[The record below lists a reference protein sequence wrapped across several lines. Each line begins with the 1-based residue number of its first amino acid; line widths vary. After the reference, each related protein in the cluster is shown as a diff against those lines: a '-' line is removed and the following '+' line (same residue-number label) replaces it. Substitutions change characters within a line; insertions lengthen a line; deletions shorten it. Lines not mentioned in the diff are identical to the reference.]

1 MNSAELVQVAFRR
14 QNIVNNE
21 VGSELL
27 ALEVVDA
34 DTDHFVLVDFGDFGV
49 HLLLDPVDHVLLLL
63 VLQGV
68 FDRNL
73 LENFLSDHFFL
84 IVFLVFETKK
94 NQETREN
101 TRTQAFVRSRVT
113 ILVI

>member
-73 LENFLSDHFFL
+73 KEKVN
-84 IVFLVFETKK
+84 
-94 NQETREN
+94 
-101 TRTQAFVRSRVT
+101 VRDPHRNKIYFIQRKPT
-113 ILVI
+113 